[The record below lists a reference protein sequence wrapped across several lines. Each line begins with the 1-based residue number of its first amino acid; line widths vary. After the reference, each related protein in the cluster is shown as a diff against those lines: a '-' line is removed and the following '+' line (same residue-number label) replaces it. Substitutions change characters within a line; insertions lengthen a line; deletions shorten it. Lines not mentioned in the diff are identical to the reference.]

1 MKLLTSAISEGEIS
15 ALERTLDVF
24 SVDSDERLDGGIGSD
39 QLAEGF
45 RLGNRFS
52 PRGTL
57 LGRGAEA
64 LLHLQDV
71 GMPVENH
78 QALVTVLLSRE
89 KKRKKVVLDMKSPIL
104 KRRDSL
110 LVEHVSL
117 LSRMF
122 DLLEANSL
130 EAE

>member
-1 MKLLTSAISEGEIS
+1 MKSLTSAISEGEIS

-52 PRGTL
+52 RGTL

-89 KKRKKVVLDMKSPIL
+89 KKRKKNSFRYEKADFKKKRLTSGRACIFVVEDVRS
-104 KRRDSL
+104 S
-110 LVEHVSL
+110 
-117 LSRMF
+117 
-122 DLLEANSL
+122 
-130 EAE
+130 

>member
-78 QALVTVLLSRE
+78 QALVTVLLPRE
-89 KKRKKVVLDMKSPIL
+89 KMRKKVVLDMKRPIL
-104 KRRDSL
+104 
-110 LVEHVSL
+110 
-117 LSRMF
+117 
-122 DLLEANSL
+122 
-130 EAE
+130 

>member
-52 PRGTL
+52 RGAL

-89 KKRKKVVLDMKSPIL
+89 KKRKKVVLDMKRPIL